1 MKIKSKYFTILFALF
16 SFFLFTNQVFAR
28 GGGGGSGGGGG
39 GGGGHGG
46 SCSAPICVVL
56 YFVVFIF
63 FASIFIS
70 VWYIRRKMIKKA
82 KEIITKAEAT
92 DSAWQESA
100 LNARVTDV
108 FIRFQKDWTDYNAE
122 AMKEY
127 CVPKFQEKMALELA
141 VLQLQKRKN
150 LVNNPN
156 LKRVAILVATDEVD
170 NTKDN
175 FTAEVYAQANDQLID
190 VATGSILMTDN
201 SVFTEY
207 WNFLRDGDNWK
218 LNTINQAT
226 ENEALS
232 ENSVA
237 LFADRNNFFYDPD
250 FGWLMMPNKGVI
262 FRYSN
267 FKTSDINN
275 HVIGMFKGKIVEFY
289 TFIPGGNKGL
299 NYLVAQTTL
308 PVNYNDIL
316 VRRRRFFWNF
326 APRGLRKIET
336 ESNDFN
342 KKFCLYAHS
351 NDQINSFVLLAPDF
365 MEEVYN
371 LPFELNIEIVDSFL
385 YFYVKGRKNVNE
397 DEMLRLLTKAFDSMR
412 AG

>member
-1 MKIKSKYFTILFALF
+1 MKIKFKYYTVLLLVL
-16 SFFLFTNQVFAR
+16 SFLLFTNEVFAR

-39 GGGGHGG
+39 GGGSGG
-46 SCSAPICVVL
+46 SGGGSPIALAIWVIVFLIIGICS
-56 YFVVFIF
+56 
-63 FASIFIS
+63 
-70 VWYIRRKMIKKA
+70 WYIRKQKIKKA

-100 LNARVTDV
+100 LTARVSDV
-108 FIRFQKDWTDYNAE
+108 FIRFQKDWSDYNSE

-127 CVPKFQEKMALELA
+127 CMPKFQEKMMLDLA
-141 VLQLQKRKN
+141 VLQLENRKN

-156 LKRVAILVATDEVD
+156 LKGVAILEAKDEID

-175 FTAEVYAQANDQLID
+175 FTAEVSAQANDQLID
-190 VATGSILMTDN
+190 TKTNSILMTEN
-201 SVFTEY
+201 TPFTEY

-218 LNTINQAT
+218 LNTIKQAT
-226 ENEALS
+226 ENKFLNENKIS
-232 ENSVA
+232 E
-237 LFADRNNFFYDPD
+237 FANKNNFFYDPD

-275 HVIGMFKGKIVEFY
+275 HVIGMFKGKIVELY
-289 TFIPGGNKGL
+289 TFIPKGNQNP

-326 APRGLRKIET
+326 APRGLRRIET

-342 KKFCLYAHS
+342 KKFCLYAHK

-365 MEEVYN
+365 MEEIYN
-371 LPFELNIEIVDSFL
+371 LPFELNIEIVGSFL

-397 DEMLRLLTKAFDSMR
+397 DEMMRLLSRAFDSMR
-412 AG
+412 VG